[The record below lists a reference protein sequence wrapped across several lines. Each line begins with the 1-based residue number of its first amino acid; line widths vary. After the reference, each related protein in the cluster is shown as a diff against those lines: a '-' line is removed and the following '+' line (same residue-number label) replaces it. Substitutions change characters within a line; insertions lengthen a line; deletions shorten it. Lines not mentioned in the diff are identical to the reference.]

1 MNIKQLLPALL
12 IGSLFGCSPTSL
24 PSTDWSKEPLADVQQ
39 AAEMGDTKAQLQ
51 LEMRYSLEQ
60 GVPQDLKKSFF
71 WLRKAAEQGDLQAQ
85 SSLGQA
91 YLYGIG
97 TQQDFKSAV
106 SWFRKVAET
115 GDAEGQYYLG
125 WMYESGRG
133 VPRDFKQ
140 AYAWLASSA
149 AKRPDTVTGNVAAK
163 MRDEIADKLSSAE
176 LVKAQELATYYFEKF

>member
-1 MNIKQLLPALL
+1 M
-12 IGSLFGCSPTSL
+12 
-24 PSTDWSKEPLADVQQ
+24 
-39 AAEMGDTKAQLQ
+39 
-51 LEMRYSLEQ
+51 
-60 GVPQDLKKSFF
+60 
-71 WLRKAAEQGDLQAQ
+71 QAQ